1 MVRASPAVSRLG
13 RVGQCRKEK
22 SLGTLVVRK
31 RSAKLHTEYR
41 FDKIQYNDDNDD
53 TNNNIY
59 HKAVAGK
66 YVVGRMLGRR
76 D

>member
-1 MVRASPAVSRLG
+1 MSRFG
-13 RVGQCRKEK
+13 RVGQYRKEQ

-31 RSAKLHTEYR
+31 RLAKLHAEHH

-53 TNNNIY
+53 ANNNIH

-66 YVVGRMLGRR
+66 YVVGRMLRRR